1 MRTIRTPGRR
11 AVSVLA
17 AAAVVG
23 GMAAAAPG
31 AAAATPADVSAGW
44 QPGDLTAVVEQTT
57 TAEASSLSKAQKDAL
72 ARYAKKADPTYDVL
86 VFSKTAGFRHDS
98 IPAGIAAIKKLGAQN
113 GFTVTATEDATA
125 FTAANLAPYEAVVWL
140 STTSDV
146 LNASQQTAFEN
157 YIKGGGGYVGIHAAS
172 DTEYTWPWYGK
183 LVGAYF
189 RNHPNGT
196 PTATVDVE
204 DFDTASTCHLPAEWV
219 RTDEWYNFQPT
230 EGTFSGGSL
239 PFVGGNGP
247 ATVPDYSPRSNANI
261 NVLAS
266 LDEST
271 YDEVDGNN
279 TDDDHPIAWYQEF
292 DGGRSFY
299 TGGGHTQASFK
310 EPNFT
315 QHLLGGIEYAAG
327 ETFDACADPAPT
339 DASFEQ
345 VTLAKGVD
353 KVGEPMAISVL
364 PDGRVLHNARDGR
377 IFLTD
382 LDGNTRLVA
391 TVPVYMHD
399 EDGLQSMAVSP
410 DFENDG
416 WVYIYYAPKLNTPAG
431 DAPET
436 GTAAT
441 WETWKGYNQ
450 LSRVKMVND
459 AIDLSTEQKL
469 LEVEASRGI
478 CCHAGGGIDFDA
490 QGNLYLS
497 TGDDSNPFSSDGY
510 APLDERSNRNPAFDA
525 QRSSGNTNDLRGK
538 IVRIKPNPTTAT
550 YTIPNGNLFP
560 EANDPGNKTRPE
572 IYAMGFRNPFRMT
585 VDKATGY
592 VYLGEYG
599 PDAGS
604 ANPNRGPG
612 GIVEFNQVR
621 QAGNF
626 GWPYCTGPNTQAT
639 TYNEWDFAGTSS
651 QTPPKF
657 NCAAPVNNS
666 PHNTGLTNLPPAQPA
681 WIYYDGGNVTYN
693 GQTTNEFGG
702 GGEAP
707 MAGPV
712 YNYDPDLQSDVKFPE
727 YFDNHFFAGEWT
739 RGWIKD
745 ITMEAD
751 GDVAGIDP
759 FFDSSTLYAVMDME
773 FGPDGSLY
781 VLDYGNGGYFQGN
794 ENSAVYKINAINEGQ
809 RSPTAVARATPN
821 SGQAPLS
828 VQFSSEGSSD
838 PDEGDSI
845 ASYSWDF
852 DGDGDEDSTQ
862 PNPTFVYQTNGE
874 YDARLTV
881 TDSTGRT
888 GSATVVVT
896 VGNTR
901 PEVEMV
907 QPVNGGFF
915 DFGDEVTLDVEVTD
929 EEETDIDCADI
940 DVSYILGHDSH
951 GHPLSETTGC
961 AATVKTVRDEGH
973 DPAANIFGV
982 LNASYTDA
990 GANGVRA
997 LTGSAEVV
1005 LNPKRKQVEHWTD
1018 VNGVDTEATTDP
1030 QGGARNLSNIDDNDW
1045 VSYDPV
1051 SLYQVPE
1058 LRFRVAS
1065 AGAGGT
1071 IEARLD
1077 SPTGQLAGSVQV
1089 APTGGW
1095 QNWETVSMDIDE
1107 AAQTGTHELYLVFQG
1122 ATEGQTGL
1130 FNVNFFDAWGKGVSA
1145 NSAPRVTVSA
1155 TPTQGTAPLTVEFD
1169 GEATDFDGDDLTYA
1183 WDFGVEGSDDTATT
1197 PDGTWSY
1204 DEPGTYVARLT
1215 VTDSAGAVG
1224 SAAVTI
1230 RVIAQCGVQQS
1241 DEFDGSTLD
1250 GKWQVEAPTGAVA
1263 VSGGGLQ
1270 LPIQSGSMYGP
1281 GGNAVDLVSQAAPE
1295 GPWTITAKLTAQLSE
1310 NYHQAGLRIY
1320 ADQDNWASV
1329 HMVTVNGAR
1338 QMEFIYENG
1347 GSPRNGAGDNTPLT
1361 AEFPTTYYVR
1371 LISDGTDV
1379 TAAYSADGT
1388 TFTPVGQPAPL
1399 SAFAAGAKVGPHA
1412 LSGGAGSQPTATFDW
1427 IRFDPDGTSGGSTLR
1442 SDEFD
1447 GTALDKC
1454 RWNAIVRE
1462 DPTKYE
1468 VSDGALK
1475 ITTTPGDLY
1484 QTPNA
1489 PGTTNLVLQSGP
1501 DGDYTMETRLAANFT
1516 TGYSQGGLM
1525 VYGDDDNY
1533 VKLDVIAD
1541 DGQTRINRVEL
1552 RSEVAGAIT
1561 NPQPQV
1567 NLPANVSNYRLR
1579 LVKTGNSYTGEFA
1592 VDGGEWTSVG
1602 AAVTNATAGMD
1613 VGVFA
1618 LGVNQPDR
1626 VAQFDYFRMT
1636 EANTNRNP
1644 VAVDDSAETTEG
1656 TAVDVDVLANDTD
1669 ADGDTLA
1676 LDSVT
1681 DPANGTATISGTK
1694 VRYTPDAGHTGADTF
1709 DYVVS
1714 DGNGGTDTGTV
1725 TVTTRVDCEL
1735 DTPDDSFD
1743 GTELDPC
1750 RWNAIVAEDPDLYEV
1765 SDGALKIT
1773 TTLGEIYRTGTA
1785 KSNFILQSADHAG
1798 ADWEIATRLDASALA
1813 GGYSQAGVMV
1823 YGSDADYVK
1832 LAVIA
1837 DDGRTEPNRIEL
1849 RSEVGNQVGD
1859 TGPGIDIPAGT
1870 ASDIWLRLTKSGND
1884 YTGAYSAD
1892 NGATWIDIEGAV
1904 TNAASAPRFGLF
1916 TAGVLRSGDVVA
1928 FDEFLVDGVDPEPVP
1943 VPDTKITAGPSGT
1956 KKLRTA
1962 VVRFTATG
1970 PGADGAT
1977 FECALDS
1984 GAWKACTSP
1993 TTFTNLKDGTHRVRV
2008 RAISE
2013 GGTDATPAVI
2023 TWKVDTAGPSI
2034 TSTSPRGT
2042 VKDRTPTVRATV
2054 KDVRSGVTK
2063 ARVKLKVDGKNRA
2076 FKWSN
2081 GKLTWTPGANLSY
2094 GKHTVRVEAT
2104 DGAGNKTVKTWSFR
2118 IQK

>member
-1 MRTIRTPGRR
+1 
-11 AVSVLA
+11 
-17 AAAVVG
+17 
-23 GMAAAAPG
+23 MAAAAPG
-31 AAAATPADVSAGW
+31 AAAASPADVSAGW

-57 TAEASSLSKAQKDAL
+57 TADASSLTTAQADTL
-72 ARYAKKADPTYDVL
+72 ARYAKKADPTFDVL

-98 IPAGIAAIKKLGAQN
+98 IPAGIAAIKKMGAQN
-113 GFTVTATEDATA
+113 GFSVTATEDATA

-157 YIKGGGGYVGIHAAS
+157 YIRAGGGYVGIHAAS

-189 RNHPNGT
+189 RNHPAGT

-204 DFDTASTCHLPAEWV
+204 DFETPSTCHLPAEWV

-230 EGTFSGGSL
+230 EGTFAGGNL
-239 PFVGGNGP
+239 PYVGGNGP
-247 ATVPDYSPRSNANI
+247 ATVPDYSPRGNPNI

-271 YDEVDGNN
+271 YDEVDGNT
-279 TDDDHPIAWYQEF
+279 TDDDHPIAWYQEY

-299 TGGGHTQASFK
+299 TGGGHTQASFT
-310 EPNFT
+310 EPAFV
-315 QHLLGGIEYAAG
+315 QHVLGGIQYAADQAP
-327 ETFDACADPAPT
+327 DACGTGAPT

-391 TVPVYMHD
+391 TVPVYQHD

-410 DFENDG
+410 DFANDG
-416 WVYIYYAPKLNTPAG
+416 WVYIYYAPKLNTPNG

-459 AIDLSTEQKL
+459 TIDLTTEQKL

-490 QGNLYLS
+490 AGNLYLS
-497 TGDDSNPFSSDGY
+497 TGDDSNPFASDGY
-510 APLDERSNRNPAFDA
+510 APLDERANRNPAFDA

-538 IVRIKPNPTTAT
+538 VVRIKPNPTTAT
-550 YTIPNGNLFP
+550 YTIPTGNLFP
-560 EANDPGNKTRPE
+560 EADDPGNKTRPE

-599 PDAGS
+599 PDAGGT
-604 ANPNRGPG
+604 NPNRGPG
-612 GIVEFNQVR
+612 GIVEFNQIR

-639 TYNEWDFAGTSS
+639 TYNDWDFAGPST

-666 PHNTGLTNLPPAQPA
+666 IHNTGLTNLPPAQAA
-681 WIYYDGGNVTYN
+681 WIYYDGGNVTYS
-693 GQTTNEFGG
+693 GRTTNEFGG

-712 YNYDPDLQSDVKFPE
+712 YNYDPDLDSDVKFPE

-828 VQFSSEGSSD
+828 VSFSSAGSSD

-852 DGDGDEDSTQ
+852 DGDGDEDSNQ
-862 PNPTFVYQTNGE
+862 ANPTYVYTTNGE

-888 GSATVVVT
+888 GSATVVVV

-915 DFGDEVTLDVEVTD
+915 DFGDDVLLDVEVTD
-929 EEETDIDCADI
+929 QEDADVDCADI

-951 GHPLSETTGC
+951 GHPLSETDGC
-961 AATVKTVRDEGH
+961 ATTVKTVRDEGH

-982 LNASYTDA
+982 INASYTDG
-990 GANGVRA
+990 GANGVRS

-1018 VNGVDTEATTDP
+1018 VNGVQTEVTTDP

-1051 SLYQVPE
+1051 SLYQIDE

-1095 QNWETVSMDIDE
+1095 QNWETVSMTVDE
-1107 AAQTGTHELYLVFQG
+1107 AAKTGTHELYLVFQG
-1122 ATEGQTGL
+1122 ATEGATGL

-1145 NSAPRVTVSA
+1145 NSAPRVTVAA

-1169 GEATDFDGDDLTYA
+1169 GDATDFDGDDLTYA
-1183 WDFGVEGSDDTATT
+1183 WDFGVEGDADTATT
-1197 PDGTWSY
+1197 PDATWSY

-1215 VTDSAGAVG
+1215 VTDESGGVG

-1230 RVIAQCGVQQS
+1230 RVLAQCGVQKS
-1241 DEFDGSTLD
+1241 DEFDGSSLN
-1250 GKWQVEAPTGAVA
+1250 GKWTVEDPSGAVA
-1263 VSGGGLQ
+1263 VDGGSLR

-1281 GGNAVDLVSQAAPE
+1281 GGNAVDRVSQAAPD
-1295 GPWTITAKLTAQLSE
+1295 GPWTITAKLTADLTE
-1310 NYHQAGLRIY
+1310 NYHQAGLRIF

-1338 QMEFIYENG
+1338 QMEFIYENA
-1347 GSPRNGAGDNTPLT
+1347 GSPRNGAGDNTPVAT
-1361 AEFPTTYYVR
+1361 DFPTTYYVR

-1399 SAFAAGAKVGPHA
+1399 SAFASGPKVGPHA
-1412 LSGGAGSQPTATFDW
+1412 LSGGAGSQPTASFDW
-1427 IRFDPDGTSGGSTLR
+1427 IRFDPDGTSGGSTEA

-1462 DPTKYE
+1462 DTSKYE
-1468 VSDGALK
+1468 VVDGALK

-1489 PGTTNLVLQSGP
+1489 PGTTNLILQTGP
-1501 DGDYTMETRLAANFT
+1501 SGDYTMETRLAANFT
-1516 TGYSQGGLM
+1516 TGYAQGGLM
-1525 VYGDDDNY
+1525 AYGDDDNY
-1533 VKLDVIAD
+1533 VKIDVIAD

-1552 RSEVAGAIT
+1552 RSEVGGVIQ

-1567 NLPANVSNYRLR
+1567 DLPANVSNYRLR
-1579 LVKTGNSYTGEFA
+1579 LVRTGNSYTGEVA
-1592 VDGGEWTSVG
+1592 VDGGEWQSVG
-1602 AAVTNATAGMD
+1602 AAVTNPATGMD

-1618 LGVNQPDR
+1618 LGVNQADR
-1626 VAQFDYFRMT
+1626 VAQFDYFRLT
-1636 EANTNRNP
+1636 EANVNRNP
-1644 VAVDDSAETTEG
+1644 VAVDDSATTTES

-1676 LDSVT
+1676 VASVT
-1681 DPANGTATISGTK
+1681 DPANGTATITGTK

-1725 TVTTRVDCEL
+1725 TVTTYADCEL
-1735 DTPDDSFD
+1735 GTPDDSFD
-1743 GTELDPC
+1743 GTALDPC
-1750 RWNAIVAEDPDLYEV
+1750 RWNAIVAENPDLYEV
-1765 SDGALKIT
+1765 SDGSLKIT
-1773 TTLGEIYRTGTA
+1773 TTPGEIYRTGTA
-1785 KSNFILQSADHAG
+1785 KSNFILQSPDHAG
-1798 ADWEIATRLDASALA
+1798 TDWEIATRLDASALA
-1813 GGYSQAGVMV
+1813 GGYSQAGLMV

-1849 RSEVGNQVGD
+1849 RSEVGNQVAD
-1859 TGPGIDIPAGT
+1859 VGPGIDIPAGT
-1870 ASDIWLRLTKSGND
+1870 ASDIWLRLTKAGDS

-1892 NGATWIDIEGAV
+1892 NGATWVDIDGAV
-1904 TNAASAPRFGLF
+1904 TNAAPAPRFGLF

-1928 FDEFLVDGVDPEPVP
+1928 FDEFLVDGVDPEPTP
-1943 VPDTKITAGPSGT
+1943 VPDTRITAGPSGT

-1962 VVRFTATG
+1962 TVRFTATG

-1977 FECALDS
+1977 FECSLD
-1984 GAWKACTSP
+1984 GAAWTACTSP
-1993 TTFTNLKDGTHRVRV
+1993 ATLRNLKDGTHRFRV
-2008 RAISE
+2008 RAVSE
-2013 GGTDATPAVI
+2013 GGADATPASI
-2023 TWKVDTAGPSI
+2023 QWKVDATGPSV
-2034 TSTSPRGT
+2034 TAFGPKGT
-2042 VKDRTPTVRATV
+2042 VKDRTPTVRATI

-2063 ARVKLKVDGKNRA
+2063 ARVKLKVDGKNRT

-2081 GKLTWTPGANLSY
+2081 GKLTWTSGSNLAY
-2094 GKHTVRVEAT
+2094 GKHTVRIEAT

-2118 IQK
+2118 IQR